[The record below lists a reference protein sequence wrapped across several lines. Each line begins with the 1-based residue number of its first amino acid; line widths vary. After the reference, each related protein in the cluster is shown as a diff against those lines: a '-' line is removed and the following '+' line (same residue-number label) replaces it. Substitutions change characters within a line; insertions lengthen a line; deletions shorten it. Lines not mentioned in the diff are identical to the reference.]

1 MVSAQNWNEVSEGQ
15 VFTLTEPMDS
25 QRLVIWAAASGDFY
39 QIHYD
44 DDFAKGNNLPDII
57 VHGALKGMLVGRLL
71 DEICG
76 DSGRI
81 TNFGV
86 SYRGMDPARQDLT
99 VHATVIKKYEENGE
113 HLLDLEVGVKQEDGS
128 TETTPG
134 TATIAI
140 PTN

>member
-1 MVSAQNWNEVSEGQ
+1 
-15 VFTLTEPMDS
+15 
-25 QRLVIWAAASGDFY
+25 
-39 QIHYD
+39 
-44 DDFAKGNNLPDII
+44 
-57 VHGALKGMLVGRLL
+57 MLVGRLL

-99 VHATVIKKYEENGE
+99 VHATVTKKYEENGE

-134 TATIAI
+134 TATISI
-140 PTN
+140 PA

>member
-1 MVSAQNWNEVSEGQ
+1 MVEAQNWNAVSEGQ
-15 VFTLTEPMDS
+15 EFILTEEMDS
-25 QRLVIWAAASGDFY
+25 QRLVVWAAASGDFY

-76 DSGRI
+76 TEGQI
-81 TNFGV
+81 KNWGV
-86 SYRGMDPARQDLT
+86 SYRGMDPARRDLT
-99 VHATVIKKYEENGE
+99 IHATVTKKYEEDGE
-113 HLLDLEVGVKQEDGS
+113 KLLDLEVGVKQDDGS

-134 TATIAI
+134 TATVAL
-140 PTN
+140 PA